1 VHGDLETVMA
11 GLACGEVSELAWEI
25 LREGTD
31 AALAIGDD
39 WALAAVRALAIPR
52 DGDPV
57 IVAGETGGA
66 GLAALLALQDHADLC
81 AQIGL
86 DADSRVLL
94 LGSEGDTDPEI
105 YRRIVGRSSE
115 DLLA

>member
-1 VHGDLETVMA
+1 M
-11 GLACGEVSELAWEI
+11 
-25 LREGTD
+25 
-31 AALAIGDD
+31 
-39 WALAAVRALAIPR
+39 RAFATPR

-66 GLAALLALQDHADLC
+66 GLAALLALQDRADLR
-81 AQIGL
+81 AELGL

-105 YRRIVGRSSE
+105 YRRIVGKSAE
-115 DLLA
+115 EVAG